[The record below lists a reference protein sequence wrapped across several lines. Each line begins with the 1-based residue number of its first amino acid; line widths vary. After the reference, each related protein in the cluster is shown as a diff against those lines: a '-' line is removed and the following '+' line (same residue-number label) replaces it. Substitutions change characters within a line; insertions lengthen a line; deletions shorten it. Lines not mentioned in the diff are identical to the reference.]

1 MTLSEPLESLTVPC
15 LLLESPWPLILPLFG
30 FWTIFQLLLCPTPL
44 NLKFSCFLNN
54 KHVRIGKFLQLLILC
69 LNNVCSSMVSHTKFD
84 KNEPPVTKAT
94 MGGKESLKMSV
105 GEGIN
110 GDLLKIKKEK

>member
-30 FWTIFQLLLCPTPL
+30 FRTILHLLLCPNPSEPQCSVP
-44 NLKFSCFLNN
+44 KIFLLL
-54 KHVRIGKFLQLLILC
+54 KHVINGKFLQLLILC
-69 LNNVCSSMVSHTKFD
+69 LNNVCSSMVSHTKFY

-94 MGGKESLKMSV
+94 MGGKESLKMSF
-105 GEGIN
+105 GEGIT
-110 GDLLKIKKEK
+110 GDLLKRK